1 MTRGDAVKMGLGI
14 VAALG
19 VAAVVLLGPW
29 WTRDLPIM
37 EADVSADDREL
48 TVLLG
53 DACGLEPERAVV
65 ETDTEVR
72 VHAWAKAPLV
82 ALWSTDCQVALTI
95 GLAAPVGDRV
105 LVDEAT
111 AGTIDVAT
119 GGAA

>member
-1 MTRGDAVKMGLGI
+1 MGLGI